1 MSNSATLALF
11 FSHLKKVIAPSLC
24 SERVKDAHS
33 YSTLNIIKVIN
44 NFLKKIIISMR
55 SYKFN
60 MNYKIPVNVHL
71 ATKQCHNVQ

>member
-1 MSNSATLALF
+1 MSKLSNTGTVFQSF
-11 FSHLKKVIAPSLC
+11 KESIAPSLC

-44 NFLKKIIISMR
+44 NFIKKIIISMR
-55 SYKFN
+55 SYIFN

-71 ATKQCHNVQ
+71 TGKQCHNVQ